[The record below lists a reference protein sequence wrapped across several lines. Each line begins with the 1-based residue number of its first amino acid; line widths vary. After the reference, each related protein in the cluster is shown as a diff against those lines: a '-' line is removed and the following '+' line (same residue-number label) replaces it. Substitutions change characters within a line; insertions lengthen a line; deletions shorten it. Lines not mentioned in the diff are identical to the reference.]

1 LIGHRPSFRSKT
13 SRQADAIK
21 ARARQN
27 ARHGVRTSPALEP
40 VPAEEQQIAVWIGL
54 GLALFSAVA
63 VNWAYTR
70 EHDAVLTLPRLS
82 PRRPLRSAVA
92 LLRSRRWLT
101 AFGAETLGWLV
112 YLAALRLAP
121 LALVQAVS
129 ASGIAVLALSGAR
142 GHPARLPR
150 REQLA
155 VVLAIGGL
163 VLLGAS
169 LAGTRPSEHL
179 PNAVHAAIWLGACGG
194 SAVVLSAARLR
205 ASHAAILGLAAG
217 LLFSGGDISAKLV
230 VHGGAWLLVAV
241 PLVAF
246 YGIGSIQLQSAFQHG
261 DAVTAAGIA
270 TLTTNAVPIV
280 AGIVLLHET
289 LPGGA
294 SRVLQIVAF
303 ALVVGGAAL
312 LTDPRARAAQQSAQS
327 VTAP

>member
-1 LIGHRPSFRSKT
+1 MP
-13 SRQADAIK
+13 Q
-21 ARARQN
+21 
-27 ARHGVRTSPALEP
+27 HG
-40 VPAEEQQIAVWIGL
+40 EEQSIAVWIGL
-54 GLALFSAVA
+54 GLALVSAVA

-70 EHDAVLTLPRLS
+70 EHDAVRTLPQLS
-82 PRRPLRSAVA
+82 PRRPVRAAAA

-101 AFGAETLGWLV
+101 AFGAETVGWLV

-155 VVLAIGGL
+155 VVLAIAGL

-169 LAGTRPSEHL
+169 LAGMRPADHV
-179 PNAVHAAIWLGACGG
+179 PNAVHAAVWLGACGG
-194 SAVVLSAARLR
+194 AAAMLSVARLR
-205 ASHAAILGLAAG
+205 ASHASILGLAAG
-217 LLFSGGDISAKLV
+217 LLFSGGDISAKLA

-246 YGIGSIQLQSAFQHG
+246 YALGSIQLQSAFQHG

-280 AGIVLLHET
+280 AGILLLHET

-312 LTDPRARAAQQSAQS
+312 LTDPRAAAVSR
-327 VTAP
+327 

>member
-1 LIGHRPSFRSKT
+1 MPP
-13 SRQADAIK
+13 
-21 ARARQN
+21 
-27 ARHGVRTSPALEP
+27 HG
-40 VPAEEQQIAVWIGL
+40 EEQSIAVWIGL
-54 GLALFSAVA
+54 GLALVSAVA

-70 EHDAVLTLPRLS
+70 EHDAVRTLPQLS
-82 PRRPLRSAVA
+82 PRRPVRAAAA

-101 AFGAETLGWLV
+101 AFGAETVGWLV

-155 VVLAIGGL
+155 VVLAIAGL

-169 LAGTRPSEHL
+169 LAGMRPADHV
-179 PNAVHAAIWLGACGG
+179 PNAVHAAVWLGACGG
-194 SAVVLSAARLR
+194 AAAMLSVARLR

-217 LLFSGGDISAKLV
+217 LLFSGGDISAKLA

-246 YGIGSIQLQSAFQHG
+246 YALGSIQLQSAFQHG

-280 AGIVLLHET
+280 AGILLLHET

-312 LTDPRARAAQQSAQS
+312 LTDPRAAAVSR
-327 VTAP
+327 

>member
-1 LIGHRPSFRSKT
+1 MP
-13 SRQADAIK
+13 Q
-21 ARARQN
+21 
-27 ARHGVRTSPALEP
+27 HG
-40 VPAEEQQIAVWIGL
+40 AEQSIAVWIGL
-54 GLALFSAVA
+54 GLALVSAVA

-70 EHDAVLTLPRLS
+70 EHDAVRTLPQLS
-82 PRRPLRSAVA
+82 PRRPVRAAAA

-101 AFGAETLGWLV
+101 AFGAETVGWLV

-163 VLLGAS
+163 FLLGAS
-169 LAGTRPSEHL
+169 LAGMRPADHV
-179 PNAVHAAIWLGACGG
+179 PNAVHAAVWLGACGG
-194 SAVVLSAARLR
+194 AAAMLSVARLR
-205 ASHAAILGLAAG
+205 ASHASILGLAAG
-217 LLFSGGDISAKLV
+217 LLFSGGDISAKLA

-246 YGIGSIQLQSAFQHG
+246 YALGSIQLQSAFQHG

-280 AGIVLLHET
+280 AGILLLHET

-294 SRVLQIVAF
+294 SRVLHIVAF

-312 LTDPRARAAQQSAQS
+312 LTDPRAAAVSR
-327 VTAP
+327 

>member
-1 LIGHRPSFRSKT
+1 M
-13 SRQADAIK
+13 
-21 ARARQN
+21 
-27 ARHGVRTSPALEP
+27 
-40 VPAEEQQIAVWIGL
+40 
-54 GLALFSAVA
+54 
-63 VNWAYTR
+63 NWAYTR
-70 EHDAVLTLPRLS
+70 EHDAVRSLPQLS
-82 PRRPLRSAVA
+82 PRRPVRAAAA

-101 AFGAETLGWLV
+101 AFGAETVGWLV

-169 LAGTRPSEHL
+169 LAGTRPTDHV
-179 PNAVHAAIWLGACGG
+179 PNGVHAAVWLGACGG
-194 SAVVLSAARLR
+194 AAAVLSVARLR

-217 LLFSGGDISAKLV
+217 LLFSGGDISAKLA

-246 YGIGSIQLQSAFQHG
+246 YALGSIQLQSAFQHG

-280 AGIVLLHET
+280 AGILLLHEA

-312 LTDPRARAAQQSAQS
+312 LTDPRAAAASR
-327 VTAP
+327 

>member
-1 LIGHRPSFRSKT
+1 MPP
-13 SRQADAIK
+13 
-21 ARARQN
+21 
-27 ARHGVRTSPALEP
+27 HG
-40 VPAEEQQIAVWIGL
+40 EEQSIAVWIGL
-54 GLALFSAVA
+54 GLALVSAVA

-70 EHDAVLTLPRLS
+70 EHDAVRTLPQLS
-82 PRRPLRSAVA
+82 PRRPVRAAAA

-101 AFGAETLGWLV
+101 AFGAETVGWLV

-155 VVLAIGGL
+155 VVLAIAGL

-169 LAGTRPSEHL
+169 LAGMRPADHV
-179 PNAVHAAIWLGACGG
+179 PNAVHAAVWLGACGG
-194 SAVVLSAARLR
+194 AAAMLSVARLR
-205 ASHAAILGLAAG
+205 ASHASILGLAAG
-217 LLFSGGDISAKLV
+217 LLFSGGDISAKLA

-246 YGIGSIQLQSAFQHG
+246 YALGSIQLQSAFQHG

-280 AGIVLLHET
+280 AGILLLHET

-312 LTDPRARAAQQSAQS
+312 LTDPRAAAVSR
-327 VTAP
+327 

>member
-1 LIGHRPSFRSKT
+1 MP
-13 SRQADAIK
+13 Q
-21 ARARQN
+21 
-27 ARHGVRTSPALEP
+27 HG
-40 VPAEEQQIAVWIGL
+40 EEQSIAVWIGL
-54 GLALFSAVA
+54 GLALVSAVA

-70 EHDAVLTLPRLS
+70 EHNAVRTLPQLS
-82 PRRPLRSAVA
+82 PRRPVRAAAA

-101 AFGAETLGWLV
+101 AFGAETVGWLV

-155 VVLAIGGL
+155 VVLAIAGL

-169 LAGTRPSEHL
+169 LAGMRPADHV
-179 PNAVHAAIWLGACGG
+179 PNAVHAAVWLGACGG
-194 SAVVLSAARLR
+194 AAAMLSVARLR
-205 ASHAAILGLAAG
+205 ASHASILGLAAG
-217 LLFSGGDISAKLV
+217 LLFSGGDISAKLA

-246 YGIGSIQLQSAFQHG
+246 YALGSIQLQSAFQHG

-280 AGIVLLHET
+280 AGILLLHET

-312 LTDPRARAAQQSAQS
+312 LTDPRAAAVSR
-327 VTAP
+327 

>member
-1 LIGHRPSFRSKT
+1 MPP
-13 SRQADAIK
+13 
-21 ARARQN
+21 
-27 ARHGVRTSPALEP
+27 HG
-40 VPAEEQQIAVWIGL
+40 EEQSIAVWIGL
-54 GLALFSAVA
+54 GLALVSAVA

-70 EHDAVLTLPRLS
+70 EHDAVRTLPQLS
-82 PRRPLRSAVA
+82 PRRPVRAAAA

-101 AFGAETLGWLV
+101 AFGAETVGWLV

-155 VVLAIGGL
+155 VVLAIAGL

-169 LAGTRPSEHL
+169 LAGMRPADHV
-179 PNAVHAAIWLGACGG
+179 PNAVHAAVWLGACGG
-194 SAVVLSAARLR
+194 AAAMLSVARLR
-205 ASHAAILGLAAG
+205 ASHASILGLAAG
-217 LLFSGGDISAKLV
+217 LLFSGGDISAKLAV
-230 VHGGAWLLVAV
+230 PGGAWLLVAV

-246 YGIGSIQLQSAFQHG
+246 YALGSIQLQSAFQHG

-280 AGIVLLHET
+280 AGILLLHET

-312 LTDPRARAAQQSAQS
+312 LTDPRAAAVSR
-327 VTAP
+327 